1 MEKNNRKITVTTIIL
16 LALCLGGIC
25 YSLWYFLTG
34 WDKQNA
40 IMAYCSTL
48 NHTEL
53 GWFKYVCG
61 HGALNFIAGW
71 AAIYF
76 IASPILI
83 IVFYFLKKNNIN
95 KAVTTLFGAL
105 ITSVIM
111 VALTVMIIYSGL
123 YMMAEHPII
132 SGLIILV
139 GALVGLSSCYT
150 VVQIVVVIEK

>member
-1 MEKNNRKITVTTIIL
+1 MHHLVVREGKHVVFGKRVMEGEKECCVMVLPKE
-16 LALCLGGIC
+16 GIGL
-25 YSLWYFLTG
+25 YIAEG
-34 WDKQNA
+34 KR
-40 IMAYCSTL
+40 
-48 NHTEL
+48 TEL